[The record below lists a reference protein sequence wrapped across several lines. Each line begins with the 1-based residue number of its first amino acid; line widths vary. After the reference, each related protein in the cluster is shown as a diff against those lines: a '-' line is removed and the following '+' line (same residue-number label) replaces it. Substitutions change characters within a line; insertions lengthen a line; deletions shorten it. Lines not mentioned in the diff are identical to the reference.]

1 MERYKQKLYD
11 FTPDYIF
18 GRILMAIVIGVT
30 IATAVVFV
38 KTAHAIDAYP
48 QPDYMVSEDMARFMQ
63 NEGSGQ
69 LFEEW
74 DLQ

>member
-1 MERYKQKLYD
+1 
-11 FTPDYIF
+11 
-18 GRILMAIVIGVT
+18 VIGIT
-30 IATAVVFV
+30 IATAIVFV
-38 KTAHAIDAYP
+38 KTAHAIDTYP
-48 QPDYMVSEDMARFMQ
+48 APDYMVSEDMARFME

>member
-18 GRILMAIVIGVT
+18 GRILLAIVIGIT

-38 KTAHAIDAYP
+38 RTAHAIDTY
-48 QPDYMVSEDMARFMQ
+48 ARAI
-63 NEGSGQ
+63 ERAHGIG
-69 LFEEW
+69 E
-74 DLQ
+74 

>member
-18 GRILMAIVIGVT
+18 GRILLAIVIGIT

-38 KTAHAIDAYP
+38 KTAHAINTFP
-48 QPDYMVSEDMARFMQ
+48 QPDYMVSEDMERYMQ
-63 NEGSGQ
+63 NEGHGQ
-69 LFEEW
+69 EFEEG